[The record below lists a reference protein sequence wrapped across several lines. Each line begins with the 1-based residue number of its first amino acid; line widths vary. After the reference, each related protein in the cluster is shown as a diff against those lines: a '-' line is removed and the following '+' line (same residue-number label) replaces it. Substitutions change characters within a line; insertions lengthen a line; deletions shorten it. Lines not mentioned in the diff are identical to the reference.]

1 MVNLSLY
8 DSYTIY
14 RYDPARAAI
23 KSMYTNR
30 RTHGPTDRRIDGHG
44 YFDSFVDV
52 DLEYIYF
59 IGSEMFRKVRCELL
73 AKMYPL
79 QGYKKEKTSE
89 EHSIRSTLEIPC
101 IEPNIA

>member
-1 MVNLSLY
+1 
-8 DSYTIY
+8 
-14 RYDPARAAI
+14 
-23 KSMYTNR
+23 MYTNR
-30 RTHGPTDRRIDGHG
+30 RTHGPTDRRIDGQG
-44 YFDSFVDV
+44 FFDSFVDV

-59 IGSEMFRKVRCELL
+59 IGSEMFSKVRCELL

-89 EHSIRSTLEIPC
+89 EPSTRSTLEIPC